1 MAKSSNLREFQ
12 EAILLKLKEATSQ
25 GAAES
30 TSRLGVLVG
39 DKRILVNLSEIVEV
53 LPVPA
58 FQQVPFTQPWF
69 LGVSNVRGVL
79 YNLTDLAQLMRIPA
93 PVKSA
98 NQRILLLNS
107 HHTTQS
113 ALVVSGLL
121 GLRNLDDMQVKL
133 AEQDVLYTGRTFVDT
148 NSNEWVELDIDA
160 LVQDEIFIQP
170 TI

>member
-12 EAILLKLKEATSQ
+12 EAILHKLKEATSQ

-30 TSRLGVLVG
+30 TSRLGVMVG
-39 DKRILVNLSEIVEV
+39 DKRMLVNLSEIVEV
-53 LPVPA
+53 LPVPP

-69 LGVSNVRGVL
+69 LGVANVRGVL
-79 YNLTDLAQLMRIPA
+79 YNLTDLAQLMHIPA

-107 HHTTQS
+107 LHTTQS

-121 GLRNLDDMQVKL
+121 GLRNLGDMQVK
-133 AEQDVLYTGRTFVDT
+133 ATEQDVLYTSRTFVDASL
-148 NSNEWVELDIDA
+148 NDWVELDIEA
-160 LVQDEIFIQP
+160 LVQDETFIQP